1 MRRFSPSI
9 PTGAISRV
17 EFACRARVFHRSPGA
32 IGGSPCPLAP
42 PEGIALLRARGVG
55 AARLGRQS
63 GNSGCRS
70 HPAGPRGGKALGN
83 HGGCHASPTPR
94 FAPPP
99 APRASGRSDRTS
111 PRVPGG
117 SGPQGRRLGRKIQVV
132 FPAPSI
138 RHSAEPSFPK
148 CARPTLASEPHAPA
162 PRASCYPHHRRRG
175 QSAPVLGPRGRVGQR
190 GQSALVRRLAHAKS
204 WHCPH
209 ASAG

>member
-1 MRRFSPSI
+1 MTRFSPSI

-117 SGPQGRRLGRKIQVV
+117 SGPQGCRPGRKIPRAHVLPGI
-132 FPAPSI
+132 PAPGEVSLPP
-138 RHSAEPSFPK
+138 HAFPTPVSELRGPV
-148 CARPTLASEPHAPA
+148 RPTSYFPD
-162 PRASCYPHHRRRG
+162 PR
-175 QSAPVLGPRGRVGQR
+175 
-190 GQSALVRRLAHAKS
+190 
-204 WHCPH
+204 
-209 ASAG
+209 